1 MILQVQ
7 GVGKQKIQYKDHQD
21 IEFDSLHNYILLA
34 KKAISKFGN
43 QFYNGLSTKMLKDE
57 DAIANIANAIMMA
70 DWRWDDNYT
79 NQKGTKK
86 TKYSYRNQC
95 ALWAIQTYV
104 TKNHKFASTKPNKD
118 TVSLDFNIGS
128 EDDSATIESLT
139 QDYKAESPLDILI
152 KVEQQE
158 DLSNTINSLLSLDC
172 ISSRQKDY
180 IRLYYF
186 DGYTFEKIG
195 QKYNITREAVRQGL
209 NKAIDIIKNS
219 INHE

>member
-1 MILQVQ
+1 MLLQMQ
-7 GVGKQKIQYKDHQD
+7 GIGKQKINYKDHSD
-21 IEFDSLHNYILLA
+21 IEFDSLQNYILLA

-43 QFYNGLSTKMLKDE
+43 QFYNGLSAKMLKDE

-79 NQKGTKK
+79 NSKGTKK

-104 TKNHKFASTKPNKD
+104 TKNHKFTSTKSHTN
-118 TVSLDFNIGS
+118 TISLDFHIGE
-128 EDDSATIESLT
+128 EDDGSTIESLT
-139 QDYKAESPLDILI
+139 QDCKATSPLDILI
-152 KVEQQE
+152 EIEQKK
-158 DLSNTINSLLSLDC
+158 DLSETINSLLSLDC
-172 ISSRQKDY
+172 ISTRQKDY

-195 QKYNITREAVRQGL
+195 KKYNITREAVRQGL
-209 NKAIDIIKNS
+209 NKAIKIIKDG
-219 INHE
+219 INNE